1 MPTHQ
6 RLGGTIVTTP
16 TPRLAVRHLSKS
28 FGSIRV
34 LDGVSLDAEKGQ
46 VISIIGS
53 SGSGKSTL
61 LRCLNLLEVP
71 DAGEV
76 ALDGQP
82 VRFQT
87 RRGRLHMSREIQALR
102 ASLPMVF
109 QSFNLW
115 RHMTVLDNVA
125 AAPIHVLGRPRAE
138 AREHAAALLTR
149 VGLADRAGHYP
160 HQLSGGQQQRAA
172 IARALAMEPKVL
184 LFDEPT
190 SALDPELVGEVLKVI
205 EALAEAGNTMIL
217 VTHEMGFARNVSNHV
232 VLLDH
237 GAVAEAGP
245 PEQVFEAP
253 TSERA
258 AQFLASVM

>member
-1 MPTHQ
+1 MMADP
-6 RLGGTIVTTP
+6 L
-16 TPRLAVRHLSKS
+16 PRLAVRHLSKS
-28 FGSIRV
+28 FGSIKV
-34 LDGVSLDAEKGQ
+34 LNGVSLDAEKGQ
-46 VISIIGS
+46 VVSIIGA
-53 SGSGKSTL
+53 SGSGKSTF

-71 DAGEV
+71 DAGEIR
-76 ALDGQP
+76 LDGRP
-82 VRFQT
+82 VHVET
-87 RRGRLHMSREIQALR
+87 RRGRLRVSKETQTLR

-125 AAPIHVLGRPRAE
+125 AAPIHVLKRPRSQAY
-138 AREHAAALLTR
+138 EHAAALLAR
-149 VGLADRAGHYP
+149 VGLANHAGYYP

-205 EALAEAGNTMIL
+205 ETLADAGNTMIL
-217 VTHEMGFARNVSNHV
+217 VTHEMGFARNVSDQV

-237 GAVAEAGP
+237 GKIVESGP
-245 PEQVFEAP
+245 PQQIFEAP
-253 TSERA
+253 KSQRA
-258 AQFLASVM
+258 AQFIASVMLKGRHQ